1 MLVQEAG
8 RKILLLPAWPAD
20 WDVDFKLHL
29 TGGAVLTG
37 IVKEGTLLRWDVNPP
52 ARKTDVVVC
61 RPQPTP
67 ITPTVPPNAHPLR
80 AGGDQDGGSR
90 FRGQIGR
97 VTMFRGRL
105 SPRTIGELAAG
116 DRTKP
121 VAGRQVIG
129 CWMNPKPGD
138 PLPTRGE
145 DFAGAVSFE
154 AWILPQEKESGRVL
168 DKLTAGKQDGF
179 LLDTW
184 PGLSLRLIVGS
195 QTQQVPNVLKPGV
208 WQHVAIV
215 MERGISRLYLDG
227 QPARNTQ

>member
-1 MLVQEAG
+1 
-8 RKILLLPAWPAD
+8 
-20 WDVDFKLHL
+20 
-29 TGGAVLTG
+29 
-37 IVKEGTLLRWDVNPP
+37 
-52 ARKTDVVVC
+52 
-61 RPQPTP
+61 
-67 ITPTVPPNAHPLR
+67 
-80 AGGDQDGGSR
+80 
-90 FRGQIGR
+90 
-97 VTMFRGRL
+97 
-105 SPRTIGELAAG
+105 PRTLGVWAAG
-116 DRTKP
+116 ARTNP
-121 VAGRQVIG
+121 GAGRQVIG